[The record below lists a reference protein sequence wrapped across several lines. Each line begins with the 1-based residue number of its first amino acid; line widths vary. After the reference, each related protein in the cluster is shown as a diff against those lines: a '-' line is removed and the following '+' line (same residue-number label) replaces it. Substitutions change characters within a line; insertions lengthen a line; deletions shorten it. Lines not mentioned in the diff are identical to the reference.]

1 MDPLL
6 AALGAPAVRHASMC
20 IDVPGGRVEVSY
32 YNERPPGYC
41 AQPAGMYP
49 SNAQNDAAFAAAP
62 PSVATGRGGE
72 GEPQVSGQLGDGKL
86 LARGKN
92 LVKLLVELGLIK
104 PFPLP
109 M

>member
-6 AALGAPAVRHASMC
+6 EALGAPAVRHASMC

-41 AQPAGMYP
+41 AQPAAMMADG
-49 SNAQNDAAFAAAP
+49 SVQNAQPFPADPQA
-62 PSVATGRGGE
+62 
-72 GEPQVSGQLGDGKL
+72 PQVSGKLGDGKL

-92 LVKLLVELGLIK
+92 IIKLMIELGLIK